1 VTARAVG
8 LACIALVAALAAAAP
23 ARGQDPSLNRDVSPP
38 NAGPNDTVYYRDPTT
53 GQLTAIMEGERRKR
67 VEDLRALLAGLDES
81 RQVIVTLREEPMIVP
96 VDRIPKMTAW
106 LVANG
111 KATPAEA
118 AAWVEEQR
126 TRSRRFIEGMRKELQ
141 ALQGVGQ
148 ALASPPGEDFF
159 PTPMDWLEVRG
170 SVRGR
175 YRVRCYYEG
184 KILPDLQGPFTIELV
199 GDGTVRGT
207 FEDDQYQY
215 QANGEV
221 SSTSREQ
228 ASLSGSGQGGL
239 GSTVRWDARVQREGN
254 KIMLLANGHVFM
266 TPNLESGGA
275 KCDPG
280 YLEQTE

>member
-170 SVRGR
+170 VVRGN

-207 FEDDQYQY
+207 FEDDRYQY
-215 QANGEV
+215 QANGNV
-221 SSTSREQ
+221 SY
-228 ASLSGSGQGGL
+228 SGGDYAVLRGNGQGGL
-239 GSTVRWDARVQREGN
+239 GSTVRWDVRAYREDNRIVLGASGN
-254 KIMLLANGHVFM
+254 LFM
-266 TPNLESGGA
+266 TPNLESGAA